1 MILVLLIP
9 LAVIAMSL
17 GVLAGY
23 ENNAGSI
30 RFWKLVNS
38 ASCFLIALLGLST
51 EFAVPAF
58 SISVALVMA
67 LFLLSEYVR
76 NASHKGSLQ
85 RLALIL
91 LVAAVLYLN
100 PDTGD
105 AAATIF
111 FGGGFVAV
119 LIVSLF
125 ASRSS
130 VSPGAQFLSAAPF
143 VLAAAAQLGMLGLV
157 RGAALPM
164 LWVSAG
170 FLFLHGLERTY
181 FPAGFFKTMR
191 TGDMTLMTAYMLISI
206 IPGMIGIEG
215 GWLL

>member
-9 LAVIAMSL
+9 AAVIAMSL

-23 ENNAGSI
+23 ENNAVSM
-30 RFWKLVNS
+30 RFWKLINS

-58 SISVALVMA
+58 SISVTLVMA
-67 LFLLSEYVR
+67 LFLSSEYVR

-85 RLALIL
+85 RLALVL
-91 LVAAVLYLN
+91 LVAAALYLN
-100 PDTGD
+100 PDTGGT
-105 AAATIF
+105 AATIF
-111 FGGGFVAV
+111 FGGGFAAV

-125 ASRSS
+125 ASRRS
-130 VSPGAQFLSAAPF
+130 VSTGAQFLSAAPF
-143 VLAAAAQLGMLGLV
+143 VLAAAAQLSMIGIV
-157 RGAALPM
+157 RGAGLPM
-164 LWVSAG
+164 LWFSTA
-170 FLFLHGLERTY
+170 FLFLHGIERTF
-181 FPAGFFKTMR
+181 FPAGFFKSMR

-206 IPGMIGIEG
+206 IPGMVGIEG